1 MQHESTQKTDSAMD
15 NRNIIVKELRTKW
28 GKFSEQELSALKG
41 KDDLVSQV
49 QAKYGLNKEQTVRD
63 IDALL
68 KGRSF

>member
-1 MQHESTQKTDSAMD
+1 MQPNPTKTTDNAPA
-15 NRNIIVKELRTKW
+15 NRNIIVNELHTKW

-49 QAKYGLNKEQTVRD
+49 QARYGLNKEQALRD
-63 IDALL
+63 VDALL